1 MNLLDGNTSD
11 SPVVSDC
18 TACFRKP
25 WRDSA
30 WDTWGWGCHRGH
42 PSCHSP
48 WRCFNPKD
56 PRTQQKVCCRHTELS
71 QLTSIP
77 DAPEII
83 KLSHQ
88 IQYWIR
94 IFQGLFSGISQGLH
108 MHLRWQPCQDYFP
121 VVPHDAHA
129 FGHSFKVARKLESGI
144 GLRCL
149 QRFPA
154 ARDGEPWFMLWSSLR
169 KNHHLVLSTW
179 WSWISVKLGWR
190 PNTWQQKNIASSLL
204 DFAQSKSNIVK

>member
-56 PRTQQKVCCRHTELS
+56 QGLNRKYAVGIQNWAN
-71 QLTSIP
+71 SIP
-77 DAPEII
+77 SWIPPKSSSYHI
-83 KLSHQ
+83 KSSTE
-88 IQYWIR
+88 
-94 IFQGLFSGISQGLH
+94 SGFF
-108 MHLRWQPCQDYFP
+108 RDYFP
-121 VVPHDAHA
+121 AFLRDYMSHAPSLADLPRLFSCGSTRCARIRPFLQGRPKAGKRHRLALPSTVP
-129 FGHSFKVARKLESGI
+129 
-144 GLRCL
+144 
-149 QRFPA
+149 
-154 ARDGEPWFMLWSSLR
+154 SS
-169 KNHHLVLSTW
+169 
-179 WSWISVKLGWR
+179 
-190 PNTWQQKNIASSLL
+190 
-204 DFAQSKSNIVK
+204 

>member
-169 KNHHLVLSTW
+169 KNHHLVLSHL
-179 WSWISVKLGWR
+179 VKLNLCQTGMK
-190 PNTWQQKNIASSLL
+190 T
-204 DFAQSKSNIVK
+204 